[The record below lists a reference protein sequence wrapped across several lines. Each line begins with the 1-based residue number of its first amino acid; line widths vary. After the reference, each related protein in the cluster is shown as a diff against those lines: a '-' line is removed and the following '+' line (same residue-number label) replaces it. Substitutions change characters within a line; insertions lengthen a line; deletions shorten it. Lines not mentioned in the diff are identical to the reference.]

1 MPVLARHD
9 LDLVSEFLKG
19 QGPSGV
25 GLEVASDQTALVE
38 FEFFRAQTASSGRGI
53 GLGRLRWGLLVRTA
67 GRAVLVPFLSF
78 FGGGDL
84 VLRGFGGVAVAP
96 VDCVGVVFVH
106 VVPFV
111 VGPEGEAGVFG
122 GDRAG
127 PAGR

>member
-9 LDLVSEFLKG
+9 LDLVSEFLKS
-19 QGPSGV
+19 QRPSGV
-25 GLEVASDQTALVE
+25 GLEVASDQTALVQ
-38 FEFFRAQTASSGRGI
+38 FEFLQAQAASSRRGV
-53 GLGRLRWGLLVRTA
+53 GLGCLRGRLLVWAA

-84 VLRGFGGVAVAP
+84 VLRGVGVVAVAP
-96 VDCVGVVFVH
+96 VDCVGVVFVL

-111 VGPEGEAGVFG
+111 VGPEGEAGVFR

-127 PAGR
+127 PAGK